1 LSVADLLTFD
11 SILETLVR
19 RGALGEE
26 DAHRAAATQ
35 SAQRFSLSR
44 NLGVNLGHRSL
55 EAPGAIGL
63 LARFGFTSTDG
74 HSLTEDRI
82 TEPLAKQVGLDYVKI
97 DPLELDAQLISR
109 TLSWPFARRHSLLV
123 LSESAGRLRVA
134 IDDPSRLDA
143 IETVRATT
151 DLEVDVVMATASDLR
166 THIREIYGFR
176 ASLKGA
182 EEDLGQE
189 TDLGNLEQLVRL
201 KSLDELEN
209 NEQHVVSAVDYLLR
223 HAMGVRASDIHIEP
237 KRDEATIRLRIDGV
251 LHTIRTLPKVVH
263 LAVVNRVKTMA
274 RLDIAEKRVPQD
286 GRIKT
291 TDAGAEV
298 DLRVSTLPVAFGEK
312 LVIRIFDPGVLLQD
326 LAHLGMSEHQRMT
339 FQSFIGRPHGL
350 ILVTGPTGSGKTTT
364 LYSALQAL
372 ACESINITTIED
384 PIEMVVEDFNQT
396 AVRPRAG
403 ITFASALRTLLRQD
417 PDVLMVGEIRDR
429 ETADQALSAA
439 LTGHLVLS
447 TLHTNDASSAVTRLL
462 DLGVEP
468 FLVAS
473 TLVGVV
479 AQRLVRRVCPECATA
494 TDLSRDQV
502 LALGI
507 PLDEGEATPALAVKT
522 GTGCVACRQTG
533 LLGRTG
539 VFEILETDERVRRL
553 IMAQATAS
561 EILETARQDGM
572 QTLRENAMEKLAS
585 GHTSFEEVLRVSV
598 A

>member
-1 LSVADLLTFD
+1 MADLFTFD
-11 SILETLVR
+11 SILDTLVR

-26 DAHRAAATQ
+26 DAQRAAATQ

-44 NLGVNLGHRSL
+44 NLGVDLGHRSL
-55 EAPGAIGL
+55 EAPGAVGL
-63 LARFGFTSTDG
+63 LASFGFTSTDG

-82 TEPLAKQVGLDYVKI
+82 TEHLAQQAGLEYVKI
-97 DPLELDAQLISR
+97 DPLELDAHLIST

-123 LSESAGRLRVA
+123 LSQGAGRLRVA
-134 IDDPSRLDA
+134 IDDPSRLEA

-151 DLEVDVVMATASDLR
+151 ELEVDVAMATASDLQA
-166 THIREIYGFR
+166 HIREIYGFR
-176 ASLKGA
+176 RSLEGA
-182 EEDLGQE
+182 EADLGKE

-209 NEQHVVSAVDYLLR
+209 NEHHVVSAVDYLLR
-223 HAMGVRASDIHIEP
+223 HAMGARASDIHIEP
-237 KRDEATIRLRIDGV
+237 KREEALVRLRIDGV
-251 LHTIRTLPKVVH
+251 LHTLRTLPKVVH

-298 DLRVSTLPVAFGEK
+298 ELRVSTLPVAFGEK

-326 LAHLGMSEHQRMT
+326 LAHLGMSERQRMT

-403 ITFASALRTLLRQD
+403 ISFASALRTLLRQD

-447 TLHTNDASSAVTRLL
+447 TLHTNDAASAVTRLL

-473 TLVGVV
+473 TLVGIV
-479 AQRLVRRVCPECATA
+479 AQRLVRQVCPECAAA
-494 TDLSRDQV
+494 TDLSRDQIR
-502 LALGI
+502 ALGI
-507 PLDEGEATPALAVKT
+507 PLDEGEATPSLGVKT
-522 GTGCVACRQTG
+522 GTGCVGCRQTG
-533 LLGRTG
+533 LRGRTG
-539 VFEILETDERVRRL
+539 VFEVLESDERVRRL
-553 IMAQATAS
+553 IMAQATAP

-585 GHTSFEEVLRVSV
+585 GKTSFEEVLRVSV

>member
-1 LSVADLLTFD
+1 
-11 SILETLVR
+11 
-19 RGALGEE
+19 
-26 DAHRAAATQ
+26 
-35 SAQRFSLSR
+35 
-44 NLGVNLGHRSL
+44 
-55 EAPGAIGL
+55 
-63 LARFGFTSTDG
+63 
-74 HSLTEDRI
+74 
-82 TEPLAKQVGLDYVKI
+82 
-97 DPLELDAQLISR
+97 
-109 TLSWPFARRHSLLV
+109 
-123 LSESAGRLRVA
+123 
-134 IDDPSRLDA
+134 
-143 IETVRATT
+143 
-151 DLEVDVVMATASDLR
+151 
-166 THIREIYGFR
+166 
-176 ASLKGA
+176 
-182 EEDLGQE
+182 
-189 TDLGNLEQLVRL
+189 
-201 KSLDELEN
+201 
-209 NEQHVVSAVDYLLR
+209 VDYLLR

-237 KRDEATIRLRIDGV
+237 KRDEALVRLRIDGV

-494 TDLSRDQV
+494 TDLSRDQI

-572 QTLRENAMEKLAS
+572 QTLRENALEKLAS